1 MEKFYRLVAQIRL
14 LLDMDCEIIEEM
26 MKMQRRIYALEEEN
40 KLLKAGHEGL
50 TRRVGEMTIKFGD
63 LRRSVEGKRN
73 G

>member
-14 LLDMDCEIIEEM
+14 LLDMDCEIIEEI
-26 MKMQRRIYALEEEN
+26 MKLQRRVYALEEEN

-50 TRRVGEMTIKFGD
+50 IRRLGELSIKYGD
-63 LRRSVEGKRN
+63 LRRAVEGKRN